1 MCGHKHLLSPTVQ
14 SSVSKQMHTQTQ
26 STPAVATHSP
36 ASPQAALPVHVLP
49 PLPYADNALEPVI
62 SASTIGYHYGKHNQ
76 GYIDELNALVIGTE
90 FAGLTLQQTVV
101 ASAGQQEHVKIFNN
115 AAQAWNHAFY
125 WRSLSP
131 KGGGAA
137 PAAMRAL
144 IHSSFGGI
152 DALTKAIGA
161 AATTQFGSGWVW
173 LVADGAV
180 LKVITTSNAGTPL
193 TTRMRPLLT
202 IDVWEHAY
210 YLDFKNQRADYVK
223 GVLDRLINWDFA
235 AENLASA

>member
-1 MCGHKHLLSPTVQ
+1 
-14 SSVSKQMHTQTQ
+14 MHTQTQ
-26 STPAVATHSP
+26 AAP
-36 ASPQAALPVHVLP
+36 ASAIQSSASRQAALAAHVLP

-76 GYIDELNALVIGTE
+76 GYIDELNALITGTE
-90 FAGLTLQQTVV
+90 FAGLTLQQTVL
-101 ASAGQQEHVKIFNN
+101 ASAGRQEHVKIFNN

-137 PAAMRAL
+137 PAALRAL
-144 IHSSFGGI
+144 IHSSFGGME
-152 DALTKAIGA
+152 ALTKAIGT

-173 LVADGAV
+173 LVADGVA
-180 LKVITTSNAGTPL
+180 LKVIPTSNAGTPL
-193 TTRMRPLLT
+193 TTRMKPLLT

-210 YLDFKNQRADYVK
+210 YLDFKNKRTDYVK
-223 GVLDRLINWDFA
+223 VVLDRLINWEFA